1 MGEYSPRIAAGFPWE
16 IGHWAVFNFA
26 IWFAVIAGLTLLA
39 VALGALLRE
48 VRYGSRETPF
58 RPA

>member
-1 MGEYSPRIAAGFPWE
+1 M
-16 IGHWAVFNFA
+16 FNFA